1 MNYQFYSRAKFG
13 YKLTRV
19 LRLTLLAATVA
30 ATAQFTAAVYA
41 MESKDLTQID
51 SVGASIAAPDNAA
64 DEWQPPV
71 AVKVI
76 LPPLVDAQTARELEE
91 KWGVTLLSL
100 RRAAEGY
107 MLDFRFRVHDVN
119 KALPLFESTIKPM
132 LTVAR
137 SNAKL
142 PVPAA
147 AKIGSFR
154 TTNRGK
160 NIQADRN
167 YFIMFANPDRH
178 VKPGDEVSLA
188 IGDFQVEAL
197 KVR

>member
-1 MNYQFYSRAKFG
+1 M
-13 YKLTRV
+13 
-19 LRLTLLAATVA
+19 
-30 ATAQFTAAVYA
+30 
-41 MESKDLTQID
+41 
-51 SVGASIAAPDNAA
+51 
-64 DEWQPPV
+64 